1 MSSQEVLE
9 SEAKQMSDEQIRSF
23 LTAEGVGTL
32 ALSDEGVPY
41 AVPMSFGYDGDSAL
55 YFLFLLF
62 GTESRKE
69 RLSDRADRAR
79 FLVYHAES
87 MHDWRSVSLVG
98 EIEAVEDDCWDEL
111 QTAMEN
117 AWHPNLF
124 SSASP
129 MRGVRGYRF
138 RIANWTGIHQ
148 AV

>member
-1 MSSQEVLE
+1 
-9 SEAKQMSDEQIRSF
+9 
-23 LTAEGVGTL
+23 
-32 ALSDEGVPY
+32 
-41 AVPMSFGYDGDSAL
+41 
-55 YFLFLLF
+55 
-62 GTESRKE
+62 
-69 RLSDRADRAR
+69 
-79 FLVYHAES
+79 